1 MFFFF
6 KCLDSTQTYVCIC
19 YMTGEVKLHVCYVE
33 LLGNSLADLLKPG
46 GKKVEVMEDK
56 FGKVQLGGCETFGF
70 GSSSLYKIYF
80 TCLCLQNY
88 YVNT

>member
-1 MFFFF
+1 
-6 KCLDSTQTYVCIC
+6 
-19 YMTGEVKLHVCYVE
+19 MTGEVKLHVCYVE

-70 GSSSLYKIYF
+70 GSASLYKIYF